1 MNRSKREDYKRFV
14 VFCLASLIVI
24 AQAAI
29 FAYVWY
35 DFYSDLILKPF
46 WRKGNWVMILI
57 YALIYLMFAKL
68 YGGLKVGYLKRIDVF
83 YSLTLATI
91 CTNVVTYFQ
100 ITLIN
105 RWFMSA
111 RPVIEMTGVQL
122 VVTVLWIWGS
132 RYIYSRLYG
141 ARRLL
146 VIYGDRDPGDVIHK
160 MNTRKDKYDISGKVH
175 IREGEEKIH
184 AMMEDYEGVIIWDL
198 PSQIRNRYLKYC
210 FSHSIRCYMSPKI
223 SDIILLGTDRIHL
236 FDTPL
241 YLCRNNGFSMDQR
254 IFKRAMDIIGSLIG
268 IIILS
273 PFMLL
278 TAVAI
283 KAYDRGPVFFKQ
295 ARLTQDGRE
304 FGIIKFRS
312 MCIESE
318 KNGAQLAKKHDD
330 RITPVGRLI
339 RKIHFDEIPQLFN
352 ILKGDMSIV
361 GPRPERQEIAS
372 QYEEIIP
379 EFRYR
384 LKVKAGLTG
393 YAQVYGKYNTTPY
406 DKLKLDMLYIENY
419 SFWLDIKILLMT
431 FKVILQKENSEGID
445 ENQITAL
452 KREIE
457 SKTTTKY

>member
-1 MNRSKREDYKRFV
+1 MNNREQYKRMLNF
-14 VFCLASLIVI
+14 LANAVI
-24 AQAAI
+24 LFFQGMC
-29 FAYVWY
+29 FAYIWY
-35 DFYSDLILKPF
+35 EYYSRVIFMPFFRRGNWAVVGMYVLILF
-46 WRKGNWVMILI
+46 FFTRVM
-57 YALIYLMFAKL
+57 
-68 YGGLKVGYLKRIDVF
+68 GGYKVGYLR
-83 YSLTLATI
+83 
-91 CTNVVTYFQ
+91 
-100 ITLIN
+100 
-105 RWFMSA
+105 
-111 RPVIEMTGVQL
+111 
-122 VVTVLWIWGS
+122 
-132 RYIYSRLYG
+132 
-141 ARRLL
+141 
-146 VIYGDRDPGDVIHK
+146 
-160 MNTRKDKYDISGKVH
+160 
-175 IREGEEKIH
+175 
-184 AMMEDYEGVIIWDL
+184 
-198 PSQIRNRYLKYC
+198 
-210 FSHSIRCYMSPKI
+210 I
-223 SDIILLGTDRIHL
+223 SDICLSQLLAILASNVIGYLQICMIGRDYMPIGPIIMITWAEILFVVPWAYTVRWLFVRLYPPRKMLIIYGKYSPDDLIKKVNSRRDKYNICGAESIAIGYEELTKRIPDYEAVVLCDLPAHTRNKILKFCFEKSIRIYVTPKLSDIIISGSESIHL

-278 TAVAI
+278 TAAAI